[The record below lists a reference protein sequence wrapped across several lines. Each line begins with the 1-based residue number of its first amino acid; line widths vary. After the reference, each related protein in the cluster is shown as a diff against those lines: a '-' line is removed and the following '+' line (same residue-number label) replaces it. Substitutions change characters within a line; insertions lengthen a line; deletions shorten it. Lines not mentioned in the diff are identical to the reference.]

1 MVTSGGQYVM
11 DKRKVITAYQ
21 RGFITIQECSQILGI
36 ENVHLSRLIQ
46 EAINNCDTDDIV
58 NQPING

>member
-1 MVTSGGQYVM
+1 M

>member
-1 MVTSGGQYVM
+1 M

-21 RGFITIQECSQILGI
+21 RGFITIQECGQILGI

-46 EAINNCDTDDIV
+46 EVMNNCETAVNV
-58 NQPING
+58 NQPINR